1 MRAFPLQDPFCL
13 LRVTEVNVPMGKQA
27 YRFSRTS
34 NLMTGPNKLMMGFLY
49 LFSST
54 LLLSKALEGA
64 VTENSKSD
72 RNLPPLF
79 LQKSSQFPDFFCNL
93 LYQSVRA
100 VSCFH
105 KGLFFFLRCSFFN
118 EISAKEKNE
127 KRESYFSKSIFFMVL

>member
-13 LRVTEVNVPMGKQA
+13 LRVTEVNVPLGKQA

-34 NLMTGPNKLMMGFLY
+34 NLMTGQNKLMMGFLY

-105 KGLFFFLRCSFFN
+105 KGLFFFLRCSFLTK
-118 EISAKEKNE
+118 SVPKRKMKKENPV
-127 KRESYFSKSIFFMVL
+127 FPSIFFMVL